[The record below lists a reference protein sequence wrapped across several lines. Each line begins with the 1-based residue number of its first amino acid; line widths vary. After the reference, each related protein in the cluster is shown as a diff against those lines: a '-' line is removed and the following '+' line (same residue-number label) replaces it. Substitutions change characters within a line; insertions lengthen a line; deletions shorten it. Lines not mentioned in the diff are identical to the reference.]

1 MPEHIVI
8 AGGGFGGYHLA
19 RTLERALPPGRV
31 RVTLVTDKNFLLYT
45 PFMGAVAGG
54 AVEPRHIVFPL
65 REQLP
70 RTHLRVLVIEG
81 ATPER
86 NCIRVRNREGRVEH
100 LSYDRLVVAVGSVTR
115 PVPVPGLAEHGVGFK
130 TLAEA
135 AGLRDRLLR
144 TLEMAETLEDDQE
157 RASYLNFVF
166 IGGGYAGLGGISQMQ
181 DFAQDLMR
189 LYPLCRRQ
197 GMRWLLVE
205 AQDRLMPDMPP
216 HLGAF
221 VTRELCARG
230 IEVKTST
237 SVSRIEHDSVT
248 LSTGERVPTRIA
260 VWTAGVMPAPV
271 VAQLGLPLDERGRV
285 RVDDHL
291 RVEGTDNVWALGDAA
306 SVPDPATPGASCP
319 PTRQHAMR
327 QAWRLGENIAAEL
340 GHGRVRPFDYRTRG
354 VFVDLGR
361 AKAVAVFFRLKL
373 KGLPAWLLTRWY
385 HMKHVPGHGP
395 RLQLLADWAIDRRF
409 PRDSAEVGQVT
420 PRIGDRREPDLGR
433 ARFGTAEA
441 GP

>member
-19 RTLERALPPGRV
+19 RRLERALPPGRA
-31 RVTLVTDKNFLLYT
+31 RVTLVNDENFLLYT

-65 REQLP
+65 REELP
-70 RTHLRVLVIEG
+70 RTEVRVLRIEG
-81 ATPER
+81 ASPDT
-86 NCIRVRNREGRVEH
+86 NCIAVRNREGRLEN

-115 PVPVPGLAEHGVGFK
+115 PLPIPGLAEHAVGFK

-144 TLEMAETLEDDQE
+144 TLEMAENLEDPAE
-157 RASYLNFVF
+157 REGYLTFVVV
-166 IGGGYAGLGGISQMQ
+166 GGGYAGLAAVSQMH

-205 AQDRLMPDMPP
+205 VQDQLMADQPERL
-216 HLGAF
+216 GTF
-221 VTRELCARG
+221 VTAELRARG
-230 IEVKTST
+230 IEVLTGT
-237 SVSRIEHDSVT
+237 SVREITPDSVT
-248 LSTGERVPTRIA
+248 LSTGERVGTRLA
-260 VWTAGVMPAPV
+260 VWTAGVTPAPV
-271 VAQLGLPLDERGRV
+271 VAELGLPLDSRGRI

-291 RVEGTDNVWALGDAA
+291 RVEGIDNVWALGDAA
-306 SVPDPATPGASCP
+306 AVPDPAQPGVSCP

-340 GHGRVRPFDYRTRG
+340 AHGTVRPFDYRTRG

-361 AKAVAVFFRLKL
+361 SKAVAVFFRLKL
-373 KGLPAWLLTRWY
+373 RGLPAWLLARWY
-385 HMKHVPGHGP
+385 HMKHVPGTGR
-395 RLQLLADWAIDRRF
+395 RLQLLTDWAIDSRF
-409 PRDSAEVGQVT
+409 ARDSSEVGQMT
-420 PRIGDRREPDLGR
+420 PKIHEPRAPDLER
-433 ARFGTAEA
+433 AAATQFEPAA
-441 GP
+441 